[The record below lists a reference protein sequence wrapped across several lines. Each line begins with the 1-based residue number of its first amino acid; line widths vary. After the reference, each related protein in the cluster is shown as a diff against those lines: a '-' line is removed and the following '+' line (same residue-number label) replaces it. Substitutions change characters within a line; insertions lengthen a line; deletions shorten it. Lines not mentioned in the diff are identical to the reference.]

1 MTTTATALAEVCG
14 YHEGEGCE
22 HCAETLAW
30 KRDRGWTDAEILA
43 DIELYRTDFE
53 AWADRVRCR
62 AGLVA

>member
-1 MTTTATALAEVCG
+1 MTTLTAALAEVCG
-14 YHEGEGCE
+14 YHEPDCE

-53 AWADRVRCR
+53 AWAAKVRER
-62 AGLVA
+62 AGLKA